1 MKKSFSL
8 FFVIVV
14 SVFFGFLLYLQYRN
28 FQYATLIY
36 EQLYEQKV
44 QKSLMTFVK
53 DLEKE
58 EISVYMDLALQEL
71 VTIQEREPQVLKKR
85 VLQYRIDSLKT
96 SSNIF
101 LQPQKDLIS
110 ETTLKLRQQKYTQI
124 LHTKEVIEDILS
136 TWLTDI
142 HNKNIR
148 ERVNFDNFQ
157 LLLQEYLTENG
168 INDKFVFF
176 VTDKKGMSI
185 YGKQQETR
193 NLKVYSQKLFPNEI
207 SNPYFINL
215 FFPEKKPFSF
225 DAIYLFIPSM
235 TITLLLF
242 LAFVCIILVLI
253 YQKKLSKTKN
263 DFINNLTHELKTPI
277 SSISLAAQL
286 MRDNSF
292 EKTPQ
297 MLQRIS
303 NILTEE
309 TKRLSFQV
317 EKVLQLSALDKEKL
331 PMEFKSIDINNII
344 RTIADNFS
352 LRIESCQGKL
362 LTHFDAKNSFAMID
376 ELHFTN
382 AIYNLIDNALK
393 YRNSNWNLIVKV
405 KTWNKGKYLYISVED
420 NGIGIKKNELKFIF
434 DRFYRATTG
443 NLHDIKGFGLGLSYV
458 KKIILIHQGSIAVES
473 EFGIGTKFTIAIP
486 IILNK

>member
-176 VTDKKGMSI
+176 VTDKKGISI

-253 YQKKLSKTKN
+253 YQKKLSKTK
-263 DFINNLTHELKTPI
+263 K
-277 SSISLAAQL
+277 
-286 MRDNSF
+286 
-292 EKTPQ
+292 
-297 MLQRIS
+297 
-303 NILTEE
+303 
-309 TKRLSFQV
+309 
-317 EKVLQLSALDKEKL
+317 
-331 PMEFKSIDINNII
+331 
-344 RTIADNFS
+344 
-352 LRIESCQGKL
+352 
-362 LTHFDAKNSFAMID
+362 
-376 ELHFTN
+376 
-382 AIYNLIDNALK
+382 
-393 YRNSNWNLIVKV
+393 
-405 KTWNKGKYLYISVED
+405 
-420 NGIGIKKNELKFIF
+420 
-434 DRFYRATTG
+434 
-443 NLHDIKGFGLGLSYV
+443 
-458 KKIILIHQGSIAVES
+458 
-473 EFGIGTKFTIAIP
+473 
-486 IILNK
+486 

>member
-8 FFVIVV
+8 CFIIIV
-14 SVFFGFLLYLQYRN
+14 SVFFGFLLYLQYKN
-28 FQYATLIY
+28 FQYAVLTY

-58 EISVYMDLALQEL
+58 EISVYIDLALQEL
-71 VTIQEREPQVLKKR
+71 RSIQEDQPQVLKKQ
-85 VLQYRIDSLKT
+85 VLRQRIDSLKT
-96 SSNIF
+96 SNKI
-101 LQPQKDLIS
+101 LQPKRDLIS

-124 LHTKEVIEDILS
+124 LHTKEIIEELLS
-136 TWLTDI
+136 TWVPDI
-142 HNKNIR
+142 HYKNIR
-148 ERVNFDNFQ
+148 DRVNFDNFQ
-157 LLLQEYLTENG
+157 LLLEEYLTENG
-168 INDKFVFF
+168 INDEFVFF
-176 VTDKKGMSI
+176 ITDEKGIPI
-185 YGKQQETR
+185 YGKQVDTH
-193 NLKVYSQKLFPNEI
+193 NLKIYSQKLFPNEVF
-207 SNPYFINL
+207 NPYFINIY
-215 FFPEKKPFSF
+215 FPKKEFFSF
-225 DAIYLFIPSM
+225 DAAYLLIPST

-242 LAFVCIILVLI
+242 LAFVCIIIVLI

-331 PMEFKSIDINNII
+331 PMDFKSIEVNNII
-344 RTIADNFS
+344 RTIVDNFS

-362 LTHFDAKNSFAMID
+362 LTYFDANNSFAMID

-382 AIYNLIDNALK
+382 VIYNLIDNALK
-393 YRNSNWNLIVKV
+393 YRNSNRNLIVKV
-405 KTWNKGKYLYISVED
+405 KTWNKGKWLYISVED
-420 NGIGIKKNELKFIF
+420 NGIGIRKNELKFVF

-458 KKIILIHQGSIAVES
+458 KKIISIHQGSIAVES